1 MRLLPAESDAI
12 DRRIATVEARTGVQ
26 VLTAVVPRSDSYV
39 ELPWKAFALGASLA
53 ALAVV
58 VFDVEPGQWVTSGT
72 ALPHALTIL
81 GLGAACALLA
91 IVVPG
96 FARWFLRAS
105 HRHAAVRE
113 HAQSLFLRHELF
125 RTRRRTAVLILVSRF
140 ERLVEILPDTG
151 LQGRIDETAWHR
163 VIDAMAPYL
172 REERPFHALEAG
184 IAAVESLLVS
194 KGFHAGADATNE
206 LPNRPIE
213 ESNA

>member
-39 ELPWKAFALGASLA
+39 ELPWKAFALGTSLA
-53 ALAVV
+53 APAVV
-58 VFDVEPGQWVTSGT
+58 VFDVDLEPWVTSGT
-72 ALPHALTIL
+72 PLVHALAIL
-81 GLGAACALLA
+81 GSGAAWALLA
-91 IVVPG
+91 IFVPA
-96 FARWFLRAS
+96 FARWLLRAS
-105 HRHAAVRE
+105 HRHAAVKE
-113 HAQSLFLRHELF
+113 YAQSLFLRHELF
-125 RTRRRTAVLILVSRF
+125 RTRRRTAVLVLVSRF

-151 LQGRIDETAWHR
+151 LHGRIDETEWR
-163 VIDAMAPYL
+163 QVIDAMAPHL
-172 REERPFHALEAG
+172 REARPFHALEAG

-213 ESNA
+213 ETRA